1 MKNKVWIILPI
12 VVMAV
17 IAIVISVNM
26 KPTETDF
33 ARWMEDTYEVQ
44 CLDKH
49 CDTFNLE
56 EGKILMHAV
65 QGGYSP
71 GIFVSRINKVYRNY
85 DDPSFHLELKA
96 SGFLENITIEKE
108 TMRGMHKR

>member
-1 MKNKVWIILPI
+1 MKKRVWIILPI

-17 IAIVISVNM
+17 IVIVIAVNM

-33 ARWMEDTYEVQ
+33 ASWIENTYEVQ
-44 CLDKH
+44 CLDKR
-49 CDTFNLE
+49 CDTFKLE

-71 GIFVSRINKVYRNY
+71 GIFVARINKVYRN
-85 DDPSFHLELKA
+85 DEDPSYHLELEA
-96 SGFLENITIEKE
+96 AGFLGNITIEKE
-108 TMRGMHKR
+108 MMRGMYKR